1 MAIRNLL
8 RSQLVAAW
16 QHTIHGPYADQLINS
31 ERGLQ
36 VHFCM
41 ALLQQFSRDDCT
53 RRLFI
58 EPGVVFDDGVY
69 RAPDLLICNSC
80 RIIGVVEFKYTPRT
94 TPKVVKDLNTLFR
107 LSLLSSD
114 ITISN
119 ARFRGEGVPRH
130 YSIAPDAVLCWAGV
144 HASIDFEIARNI
156 TDQLGSRFL
165 CLEAVTQSDSH
176 AEIRTSGK
184 RQNRI

>member
-8 RSQLVAAW
+8 RKQLISAW
-16 QHTIHGPYADQLINS
+16 QQTILGPYADQLINS

-41 ALLQQFSRDDCT
+41 ALLEQFTRNDCT

-58 EPGVVFDDGVY
+58 EPSVVFDDGVH
-69 RAPDLLICNSC
+69 RSPDLLICNSS
-80 RIIGVVEFKYTPRT
+80 RIIGVVEFKYTPRM
-94 TPKVVKDLNTLFR
+94 TPKVVKDLNTLLR

-119 ARFRGEGVPRH
+119 ERFRGVGAPRR
-130 YSIAPDAVLCWAGV
+130 YSIASDAVLCWAGV
-144 HASIDFEIARNI
+144 HTSSDFEIPQNI
-156 TDQLGSRFL
+156 KNQLGSRFV
-165 CLEAVTQSDSH
+165 CLEAVTQSASQ
-176 AEIRTSGK
+176 AEIRTSSQ
-184 RQNRI
+184 RRSRT